1 MKIVFIEQFLKNQLW
16 NGRTM
21 REIKGL
27 SGTHTAGIFLAE
39 SLVTFGHNIIYYSKT
54 ILQETYNGV
63 KYVNADVVETMDA
76 DIIFM
81 TFNIMDFQMIYN
93 RFDYFNKR
101 VPLIAIMHTDFRL
114 MTCDIP
120 ENNNINTVAG
130 PLITPLTKKDV
141 NIIQLCNNAALN
153 ATFLNCLSTQ
163 FEKTIIPN
171 CIDINELV
179 APHFPKDNAFVFFP
193 CVERG
198 YNIAVEILN
207 HFPHFKMYCNTYS
220 DEYRHKMTPTN
231 QTVKVSNT
239 SKNNVYSVLSK
250 SKYFVY
256 PLFNTENQMIHCD
269 TFGYVVLEALLHGVV
284 VIAPPMEVFK
294 ELYGDAICYIDCDI
308 PSHYLTYGYQ
318 EYAPFGYPLIP
329 EYVKKIEWLE
339 NHPEEYQQYVN
350 KGFDLKQRF
359 SKETIG
365 SKVNEYINTIV
376 NNNLV
381 LG

>member
-39 SLVTFGHNIIYYSKT
+39 SLVTFGHTVTYYSKT

-63 KYVNADVVETMDA
+63 KYVNSDVIETMDA

-93 RFDYFNKR
+93 RFDYFKKR
-101 VPLIAIMHTDFRL
+101 VPIIAIMHTDFRL
-114 MTCDIP
+114 MTDDIP
-120 ENNNINTVAG
+120 QDNNINSIAG
-130 PLITPLTKKDV
+130 PLIQPLTKKDV
-141 NIIQLCNNAALN
+141 NIIQLCKNAALN

-207 HFPHFKMYCNTYS
+207 HFPDFKMYCNTYS

-231 QTVKVSNT
+231 QTIKVGNT

-318 EYAPFGYPLIP
+318 KYEPFGYPLIP

-339 NHPEEYQQYVN
+339 NNPAEYQQYVN

-365 SKVNEYINTIV
+365 SKVNEYINTICSIE
-376 NNNLV
+376 
-381 LG
+381 